1 MIRKTWLLVIMSR
14 GVVCLHAH
22 FRKYS
27 NEFLNIVAGA
37 RSLGMGG
44 ACIATVS
51 DGTAGYW
58 NPARLLLGGSYY
70 FYFNEKLGL
79 TTEASLETTFDGKRN
94 TLIKSDVI
102 SIDPRLGMEFNY
114 CKEILFLSG
123 GNSNFQQAL
132 KDGDTT
138 NQQKVWIYQ
147 PSIGAGFH
155 INNVGIDYAFT
166 NLANITTPLYTH
178 IA

>member
-1 MIRKTWLLVIMSR
+1 MIRKTWLLVIMSL
-14 GVVCLHAH
+14 GVICLHAQ

-27 NEFLNIVAGA
+27 NEFLNIGAGA
-37 RSLGMGG
+37 RSLGMDG
-44 ACIATVS
+44 ASIATVS
-51 DGTAGYW
+51 DGTAGYR
-58 NPARLLLGGSYY
+58 NPARLLLGGSYR

-94 TLIKSDVI
+94 TLIKTDVI

-114 CKEILFLSG
+114 CKDILFLRG
-123 GNSNFQQAL
+123 CISNFQQAL

-147 PSIGAGFH
+147 LSIGAGFH

-166 NLANITTPLYTH
+166 NLANITTPLFTH